1 MKDFMKAACG
11 LLLMY
16 FILGSQMVGIFV
28 GAKLAHTGSC
38 TSATLFSVGEEAF
51 RAATCTNSILNSEW
65 AAI

>member
-38 TSATLFSVGEEAF
+38 TIKPANIIEVIAVPTSFVSCLLIKPLEDS
-51 RAATCTNSILNSEW
+51 
-65 AAI
+65 